1 MTNYLENLRIE
12 FAGLSL
18 IASDQIDDHLPGL
31 QVISLRNSVKIPNIN
46 EEVDLREISGK
57 F

>member
-1 MTNYLENLRIE
+1 MTNYLENSRIE

-18 IASDQIDDHLPGL
+18 LASDQIDDHLPGL
-31 QVISLRNSVKIPNIN
+31 QVISLRNSVKIPKIN

-57 F
+57 Y

>member
-1 MTNYLENLRIE
+1 MTNYLKNFRIE

-18 IASDQIDDHLPGL
+18 LASDQIDDHLPGL
-31 QVISLRNSVKIPNIN
+31 QVISLRNSVKIPKIN

>member
-1 MTNYLENLRIE
+1 ME

-18 IASDQIDDHLPGL
+18 TASDQIDDHLPGL

-46 EEVDLREISGK
+46 EKVDSREISGK